1 MAQDYE
7 RSISKSITFSKDRNI
22 HNLTPK
28 QQAIRQ
34 QTIHRHLSN
43 RRLPGNIDNIHC
55 IIILAHI
62 IL

>member
-1 MAQDYE
+1 MAQEYE

-43 RRLPGNIDNIHC
+43 RRLPG
-55 IIILAHI
+55 IIII
-62 IL
+62 YYYYYYY

>member
-1 MAQDYE
+1 MAQDSE
-7 RSISKSITFSKDRNI
+7 KSKSKPIILSKDRNI

-43 RRLPGNIDNIHC
+43 RRLPGTLNIDRIF
-55 IIILAHI
+55 I
-62 IL
+62 